1 MVIMMWE
8 YYKDWSY
15 GWGNPALLMAIHAI
29 LIIAG
34 IVLIFFMMRMGISGN
49 TGTKHESRTA
59 RQILDERYAKGEI
72 DKETYEQMKIDI
84 Q

>member
-15 GWGNPALLMAIHAI
+15 GWGNPGLWMAIHAI

-34 IVLIFFMMRMGISGN
+34 IALIAFFVLKGISRN
-49 TGTKHESRTA
+49 SGTQQGSPTA

-72 DKETYEQMKIDI
+72 DKETYEQMKKDI

>member
-8 YYKDWSY
+8 YYNNWNY
-15 GWGNPALLMAIHAI
+15 GWGNPGLWMAVHAI
-29 LIIAG
+29 LTIAAIAL
-34 IVLIFFMMRMGISGN
+34 IVFLVSKKM
-49 TGTKHESRTA
+49 HENANMQQGSPTA

-72 DKETYEQMKIDI
+72 DKETYEQMKKDI

>member
-8 YYKDWSY
+8 YYNNWNY
-15 GWGNPALLMAIHAI
+15 GWGNPGLWMAVHAI
-29 LIIAG
+29 LTIAAIAL
-34 IVLIFFMMRMGISGN
+34 IVFLVYKGKHGN
-49 TGTKHESRTA
+49 TDMQQGSPTA

-72 DKETYEQMKIDI
+72 DKETYEQMKKDI

>member
-1 MVIMMWE
+1 MMWE
-8 YYKDWSY
+8 YYNDWSY
-15 GWGNPALLMAIHAI
+15 GWGNPGLWMAIHAI

-34 IVLIFFMMRMGISGN
+34 IALIAILVRKGISGS
-49 TGTKHESRTA
+49 TGMQQGPTTA

-72 DKETYEQMKIDI
+72 DKETYEQMKKDI

>member
-1 MVIMMWE
+1 MMWE

-15 GWGNPALLMAIHAI
+15 GWGDPALWMAIHAI

-34 IVLIFFMMRMGISGN
+34 IALIVFLVYKGMHGN
-49 TGTKHESRTA
+49 AGMQQGSPTA

-72 DKETYEQMKIDI
+72 DKKTYEQMKKDI